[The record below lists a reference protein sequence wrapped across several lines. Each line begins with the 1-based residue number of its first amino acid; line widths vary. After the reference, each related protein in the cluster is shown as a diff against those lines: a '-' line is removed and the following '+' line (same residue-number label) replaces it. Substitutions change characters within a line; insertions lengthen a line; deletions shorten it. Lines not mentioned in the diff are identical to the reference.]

1 MAYKDL
7 SFPTRDWI
15 WALSNKSTRVLTTGS
30 QRNSPQNV
38 NCVQFIYF
46 NFVALLGFCHCAR
59 VFSSYGKQGLLSSS
73 VAQAAY
79 CSGFSCD
86 RTQTGG
92 LRSCGTQA
100 QFTAACGILLDQGP
114 NPCPLRWQADCSPL
128 GHQGGPY
135 ISISLGSVFFWD
147 FLYSFA
153 WTTFSCFFTFLD
165 TLCGCSWVW
174 G

>member
-30 QRNSPQNV
+30 QENSPQNV

-59 VFSSYGKQGLLSSS
+59 VFSSFGKQGLLFSF

-79 CSGFSCD
+79 CSGFSFD

-100 QFTAACGILLDQGP
+100 QFTAACGILLDQGS

-135 ISISLGSVFFWD
+135 ISISLGSVFWD